1 MRDTGDELGSFPQC
15 SREGGREGGSGYYSS
30 YHTSYLLA
38 VDRIYG
44 ILSCV
49 HVTVY
54 DG

>member
-1 MRDTGDELGSFPQC
+1 MRDTGDELGSFPQS
-15 SREGGREGGSGYYSS
+15 SREGGRGYYSS